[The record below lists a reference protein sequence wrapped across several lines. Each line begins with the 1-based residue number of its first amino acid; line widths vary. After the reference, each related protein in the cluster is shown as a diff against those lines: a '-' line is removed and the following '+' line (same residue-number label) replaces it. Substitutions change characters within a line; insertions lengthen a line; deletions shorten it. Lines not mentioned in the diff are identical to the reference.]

1 MQNTSCTSVFAGL
14 LLIFAY
20 KLLAFKLFQK
30 KKTFQNYKMT
40 TKVQT
45 NYYLLQDHY
54 GRKL

>member
-1 MQNTSCTSVFAGL
+1 MQNTSCTSVFTGL